1 MSDPARPDAYCFV
14 RPACEIAELIHIP
27 DFWGQAV
34 DRYKV
39 PIVGNVMAAHARAR
53 DEILKLVHRGLPVP
67 EFSRAVGD
75 ALGRAVP
82 AEGTCLMTTDPATM
96 LPTAEF
102 VENGLPA
109 AGLLRLVEIEAREPD
124 FNKWAQLA
132 HAGRATGSLSEAT
145 AGDLDRSLRQREIR
159 RPGGF
164 ADELRVVLAGSTG
177 MWGQLT
183 VFREAGRPHFSSAEV
198 EFASSVA
205 GLIADGL
212 RRGMLLGGAQ
222 TGDDD
227 VGLLVLDPDDGVRMS
242 NGTADRLLD
251 ELGTGSREGARLP
264 LVISSVARQA
274 RSLCGPETS
283 AAPAPAGARPARAR
297 ARTRAGRWLIVRG
310 SLLNDGPEPQV
321 AVMLEATR
329 PAEMAPLM
337 VDAYGFTDS
346 ERRVTELVA
355 QGLSTKQIAA
365 RLHVSSYTV
374 QDHLKSIF
382 AKSGTGSRGDL
393 IARLFLD
400 HYAVSLTS
408 GT

>member
-1 MSDPARPDAYCFV
+1 MV
-14 RPACEIAELIHIP
+14 N
-27 DFWGQAV
+27 AV
-34 DRYKV
+34 
-39 PIVGNVMAAHARAR
+39 AARAR
-53 DEILKLVHRGLPVP
+53 VRDEIVRLAHRGLSVA

-109 AGLLRLVEIEAREPD
+109 AELLRLVEIEVREPD
-124 FNKWAQLA
+124 FNTWAQLA
-132 HAGRATGSLSEAT
+132 RAGRPAGSLSEAT
-145 AGDLDRSLRQREIR
+145 AGDLDRSPRQREIR

-164 ADELRVVLAGSTG
+164 SDELRVVLAGGTG
-177 MWGQLT
+177 TWGQLT
-183 VFREAGRPHFSSAEV
+183 VFREAERPHFSPDEV

-205 GLIADGL
+205 PLITDGL
-212 RRGMLLGGAQ
+212 RRGLLLDAARA
-222 TGDDD
+222 GDDD
-227 VGLLVLDPDDGVRMS
+227 VGLLVLDTEDGVRMS
-242 NGTADRLLD
+242 NEAAELWLD
-251 ELGTGSREGARLP
+251 ELGIGERAGARLP
-264 LVISSVARQA
+264 LVVSAVARRA
-274 RSLCGPETS
+274 RDLRDP
-283 AAPAPAGARPARAR
+283 PAGAAPSPARAR

-310 SLLNDGPEPQV
+310 SLLADGSEPQV
-321 AVMLEATR
+321 AVMLEVAR

-337 VDAYGFTDS
+337 VAAYGFTDS

-355 QGLSTKQIAA
+355 RGLSTRQIAG

-382 AKSGTGSRGDL
+382 AKSGAGSRGDL

-400 HYAVSLTS
+400 HHAASLTA
-408 GT
+408 GRR

>member
-1 MSDPARPDAYCFV
+1 MAHSS
-14 RPACEIAELIHIP
+14 
-27 DFWGQAV
+27 
-34 DRYKV
+34 
-39 PIVGNVMAAHARAR
+39 AAHARVR
-53 DEILKLVHRGLPVP
+53 DEIVRLAHRGLPTA
-67 EFSRAVGD
+67 EFARAVGD
-75 ALGRAVP
+75 ALARAVP

-109 AGLLRLVEIEAREPD
+109 AELLRLVEIEVREPD
-124 FNKWAQLA
+124 FNTWARLA
-132 HAGRATGSLSEAT
+132 RAARPAGSLSDAT

-164 ADELRVVLAGSTG
+164 SDELRVVLADGTG
-177 MWGQLT
+177 TWGQLT
-183 VFREAGRPHFSSAEV
+183 VFREAGRPYFSPAEV
-198 EFASSVA
+198 EFAAS
-205 GLIADGL
+205 IADVITDGL
-212 RRGMLLGGAQ
+212 RRGLLLGDARA
-222 TGDDD
+222 GDDD
-227 VGLLVLDPDDGVRMS
+227 VGLLVLDAGDGVRMS
-242 NGTADRLLD
+242 NRAAEHLLD
-251 ELGTGSREGARLP
+251 ELGTGGREGARLP

-274 RSLCGPETS
+274 RSLFAPAPG

-310 SLLNDGPEPQV
+310 SLLDDGPEPRV
-321 AVMLEATR
+321 AVMLEAAR

-355 QGLSTKQIAA
+355 KGLSTRQIAN

-382 AKSGTGSRGDL
+382 AKSGSGSRGDL

-400 HYAVSLTS
+400 HHAVSLTS
-408 GT
+408 GAAADAG